1 MTSTRH
7 CQLFSSIQNA
17 VTSLWRNTGTSQS
30 SSSTP
35 LEPTTRAPS
44 THRDAFSLRRSMS
57 SSRSTAT
64 SLQTALYAY
73 PKSSA
78 MYFHSNHSRNFS
90 ATSAES
96 LNIHGEGSSYS
107 PGRMQRNN
115 HGYPTPASS
124 VTYAHSNH
132 SKTFSINSTQSFSHH
147 SEASSHAAHRAQNQA
162 YTYMPLQEPAPT
174 HQRTHSKPFKLT
186 IKTTDLQHI
195 LEKCRSPKS
204 TKSQKNPEQFW
215 PGSKPCSKSASMDRN
230 KGNLSPTS
238 MTSQSSSSSH
248 NLYTPAYPPSAYSE
262 SRHDIYTIDE
272 ALSPIYSNKVN
283 NDSLVK
289 IVSSDPVKQMQYSVS
304 KQVIVNP
311 QQPIERPASALT
323 QGRISVLDFYT
334 PFLNTFEDIAE
345 DKDEC
350 AAAMPS
356 IAPHPG
362 FNSSAESLFHYTAPN
377 TSRDHL
383 ASNGKFTAPSNRELP
398 VIPPRKGSLTSDISK
413 QIPAIKES
421 SFEES
426 LSLDLMLS
434 QEINA
439 LEKQLCDRQDFAA
452 TLKLAI
458 NMA

>member
-17 VTSLWRNTGTSQS
+17 FTSLWRNTGTSQS

-57 SSRSTAT
+57 SSRSTAAS
-64 SLQTALYAY
+64 SLQTTLYAY

-78 MYFHSNHSRNFS
+78 MYFHSNHNRNFS

-96 LNIHGEGSSYS
+96 LNIHGEKSSYS
-107 PGRMQRNN
+107 PSRMQRNN
-115 HGYPTPASS
+115 HGYPTPESS

-132 SKTFSINSTQSFSHH
+132 SKTFSINSAQSFGQH
-147 SEASSHAAHRAQNQA
+147 SEASSHSAHRAQNET
-162 YTYMPLQEPAPT
+162 YTYMPLQELAPT
-174 HQRTHSKPFKLT
+174 HQRARSKPYKLT
-186 IKTTDLQHI
+186 INTAGLQH
-195 LEKCRSPKS
+195 LVEKYRSPKN
-204 TKSQKNPEQFW
+204 TKPQKDPEQFW
-215 PGSKPCSKSASMDRN
+215 PGSKPCSKPASMDRN

-272 ALSPIYSNKVN
+272 ALSPTYSNKVN

-289 IVSSDPVKQMQYSVS
+289 IVSSDPIKQMQYSVS
-304 KQVIVNP
+304 KQIIVNP

-334 PFLNTFEDIAE
+334 PFLNTFEDI
-345 DKDEC
+345 
-350 AAAMPS
+350 
-356 IAPHPG
+356 
-362 FNSSAESLFHYTAPN
+362 T
-377 TSRDHL
+377 
-383 ASNGKFTAPSNRELP
+383 ELP
-398 VIPPRKGSLTSDISK
+398 AIPPRKGSLTSNLTDISK
-413 QIPAIKES
+413 QIPAIAKRS
-421 SFEES
+421 SEGS
-426 LSLDLMLS
+426 LSLDSMLN
-434 QEINA
+434 QEIKA

-452 TLKLAI
+452 TMQRAI